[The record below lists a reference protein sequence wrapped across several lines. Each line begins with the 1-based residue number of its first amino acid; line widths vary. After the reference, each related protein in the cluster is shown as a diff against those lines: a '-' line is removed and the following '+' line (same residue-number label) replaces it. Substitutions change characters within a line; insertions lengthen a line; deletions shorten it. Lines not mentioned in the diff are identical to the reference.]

1 MAKAAVII
9 IAGTEG
15 HANVGRLVNGL
26 ETAKEFAE
34 TDGDEV
40 ELIFD
45 GAGTKWVV
53 ELSDEDHDAHGLY
66 KAVEDHIDGACKFC
80 AKAFGVINEIRKT
93 DVELLAEYD
102 DHPSL
107 RNLIVDGYDVI
118 TF

>member
-1 MAKAAVII
+1 MNKVGIVVLAD
-9 IAGTEG
+9 TESHG
-15 HANVGRLVNGL
+15 DLGRVVNAL
-26 ETAKEFAE
+26 ETAKELAE
-34 TDGDEV
+34 NDDDV
-40 ELIFD
+40 RIIFD